1 MKPIHKRI
9 FLLVF
14 FLVGMLVFVVFSHMR
29 PLFGIDVDPYGRLGL
44 IVFIAVLIMV
54 CSSNVRFREYRSIFI
69 AYMIAMIAMTLDLYI
84 PTISWALEK
93 LNIPILT
100 PLGITLDKL
109 DSSVILILVIVILN
123 RFTGGSFKTI
133 GLTMGKSNL
142 RFGIVAFLVSLILAI
157 PLAGMFGA
165 VDLTYGRIVGWA
177 PLLLIFVF
185 ANALNEELLFRSLF
199 LFKLQPIYGKT
210 IANLVLVL
218 PFVLHHTGV
227 EYTSDILLFFMILTP
242 LSLIWGHLTL
252 KSGNIYSALLFHAGT
267 DIPIA
272 LALFSKL

>member
-1 MKPIHKRI
+1 MKPNQKRI
-9 FLLVF
+9 FLLLF

-44 IVFIAVLIMV
+44 IGVLLLFIILSTI
-54 CSSNVRFREYRSIFI
+54 NVRFREFRSIFI
-69 AYMIAMIAMTLDLYI
+69 AYLIAMIAMTLDLYL
-84 PTISWALEK
+84 PTISWILEK
-93 LNIPILT
+93 LTIPLLT

-109 DSSVILILVIVILN
+109 DSSVILILVIVVLN
-123 RFTGGSFKTI
+123 KLSGGSFESI
-133 GLTMGKSNL
+133 GLKKGQSNN
-142 RFGIVAFLVSLILAI
+142 RFGIVAFMISLILAI
-157 PLAGMFGA
+157 PLALLFGA
-165 VDLTYGRIVGWA
+165 VDLTFERIIAWT
-177 PLLLIFVF
+177 PLLMIFVF

-210 IANLVLVL
+210 IANLILVL

-227 EYTSDILLFFMILTP
+227 GYTSDILMFFVILTP

-252 KSGNIYSALLFHAGT
+252 KSGNLYSALLFHAGT